1 MFGARRWWRHLG
13 RDAAE
18 PPCSACG
25 GETMKKDT
33 AWRDMMAHPGPGN
46 GPRGRNMPH
55 DGEEKG

>member
-1 MFGARRWWRHLG
+1 
-13 RDAAE
+13 
-18 PPCSACG
+18 
-25 GETMKKDT
+25 MKKDT